1 MHKKFFL
8 FLACAVLS
16 ASSLRA
22 QVAPAA
28 IGGESRLW
36 VGAEYANFSPDW
48 APPLDRVPLAP
59 NQVAPPGITRLPG
72 ATIYVDF
79 GLRRRFGVEGEMRF
93 LTFTKPGGLTEKS
106 YLGGG
111 YYTAYRRGKLS
122 LDVKF
127 LVGGG
132 LITYSPA
139 PEVGYGSYF
148 VYVPGGNLS
157 YRLARKWKA
166 RVDYEY
172 QLMPSAP
179 GNLFIPG
186 LPNGLKPN
194 GFSAGVAYRVF

>member
-1 MHKKFFL
+1 MQKTLFFL
-8 FLACAVLS
+8 LACAVLA
-16 ASSLRA
+16 ASPLRA

-48 APPLDRVPLAP
+48 APPLAQFPGV
-59 NQVAPPGITRLPG
+59 VAPPGITRLPG
-72 ATIYVDF
+72 ATVYVDI
-79 GLRRRFGVEGEMRF
+79 GPRRRFGLEGEARF
-93 LTFTKPGGLTEKS
+93 FTFTKPGGLTEKS
-106 YLGGG
+106 YLGGV

-157 YRLARKWKA
+157 YRIARKWKA

-186 LPNGLKPN
+186 LPSGLKPN
-194 GFSAGVAYRVF
+194 GFSAGVAYRIF